1 MNNFLNLKYN
11 VIVCTAATVT
21 DKFYARGE
29 AVNAVGGEDAALQRV
44 RDIFQRGPK
53 DKYAAPELASHE

>member
-1 MNNFLNLKYN
+1 MHLKHY

-29 AVNAVGGEDAALQRV
+29 AVDAVDGEDAALHRV
-44 RDIFQRGPK
+44 RDIFQRGPR
-53 DKYAAPELASHE
+53 DKYAAPELSSHE